1 VKKYLLPIIILTL
14 ILAAACTNPQ
24 KSADPPILPADDPVE
39 YFAVLAEKDDYSD
52 VGMTDLL
59 VDYIDIQRVREALE
73 ALGWDPMRIHDL
85 KEFDRESLIT
95 ELDWLEENAD
105 QNDLVFMYI
114 TGHGTYLRDN
124 IGWSSF
130 FPQEWAQISGQKR
143 VLLVDACTA
152 AEFTQVLLND
162 PYPQLVIAA
171 VDDDEYGWKGVEEEG
186 LPIIGGVFTYY
197 FTEALTD
204 PAADGDA
211 NGQVSVQEAALAAE
225 EKQREY
231 MHEVVFAVPDF
242 VEMFHGIGAEPD
254 KDPTYPDVIMNDT
267 VGEDIFLES
276 GD

>member
-1 VKKYLLPIIILTL
+1 V
-14 ILAAACTNPQ
+14 
-24 KSADPPILPADDPVE
+24 
-39 YFAVLAEKDDYSD
+39 
-52 VGMTDLL
+52 
-59 VDYIDIQRVREALE
+59 
-73 ALGWDPMRIHDL
+73 
-85 KEFDRESLIT
+85 
-95 ELDWLEENAD
+95 
-105 QNDLVFMYI
+105 
-114 TGHGTYLRDN
+114 
-124 IGWSSF
+124 
-130 FPQEWAQISGQKR
+130 
-143 VLLVDACTA
+143 VDACTA

-162 PYPQLVIAA
+162 PNPQLVIAA
-171 VDDDEYGWKGVEEEG
+171 VDNDEYGWKGVEEEG

-211 NGQVSVQEAALAAE
+211 DGQVSVQEAALAAE